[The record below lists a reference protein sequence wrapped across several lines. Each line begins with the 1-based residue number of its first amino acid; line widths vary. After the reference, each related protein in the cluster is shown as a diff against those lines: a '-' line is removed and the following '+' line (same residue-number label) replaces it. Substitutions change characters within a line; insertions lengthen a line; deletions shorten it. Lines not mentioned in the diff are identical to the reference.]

1 MLYAKKFNP
10 QNTNDSLSKIYSMID
25 DGSVVLDIGCAC
37 GDLSIALA
45 KEKKCRVYGIEA
57 NSKSVEFCKK
67 SAVFEKIWHYD
78 LNDFKSE
85 DFYQY
90 RNFFDIIVCADVLEH
105 LIHPEKILSK
115 ISPLLKQGKG
125 RMIVSLPNA
134 AHASIKTNLLL
145 NDFTYTEM
153 GILDKTHLHFYTAKS
168 IAELLASAEFKI
180 IKADI
185 VTMPL
190 DGWQPHKLSELPDS
204 VSSFIAADK
213 HSYVMQFIT
222 LCEPKKCLAKTNF
235 QILDA
240 SVPPLKRKSS
250 SDFKDPFLFRLKR
263 FAVRHLSFL
272 IKYLEYINTLG
283 KRP

>member
-25 DGSVVLDIGCAC
+25 DASVVLDIGCAC

-45 KEKKCRVYGIEA
+45 KGKKCRVYGIEA

-115 ISPLLKQGKG
+115 ISPLLKQ
-125 RMIVSLPNA
+125 
-134 AHASIKTNLLL
+134 
-145 NDFTYTEM
+145 
-153 GILDKTHLHFYTAKS
+153 
-168 IAELLASAEFKI
+168 
-180 IKADI
+180 
-185 VTMPL
+185 
-190 DGWQPHKLSELPDS
+190 
-204 VSSFIAADK
+204 
-213 HSYVMQFIT
+213 
-222 LCEPKKCLAKTNF
+222 KK
-235 QILDA
+235 
-240 SVPPLKRKSS
+240 R
-250 SDFKDPFLFRLKR
+250 
-263 FAVRHLSFL
+263 
-272 IKYLEYINTLG
+272 G
-283 KRP
+283 G